1 MHSVVPT
8 TWLINV
14 GLKFKIM
21 VELETQFS
29 SELKLKKKHI
39 YHNL

>member
-14 GLKFKIM
+14 SLKFKIM

-29 SELKLKKKHI
+29 SELKLKKTHI
-39 YHNL
+39 S